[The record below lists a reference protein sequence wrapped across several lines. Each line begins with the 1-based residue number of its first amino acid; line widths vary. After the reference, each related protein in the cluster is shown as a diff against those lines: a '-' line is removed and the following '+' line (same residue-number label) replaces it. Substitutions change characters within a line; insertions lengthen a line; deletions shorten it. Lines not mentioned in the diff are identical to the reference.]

1 MQIKNA
7 AAVVGGNDGGV
18 TPQRFFS
25 LFAIGE
31 AITWALLLIGMFLK
45 YVTETTELGVRIGG
59 ALHGFVF
66 LSYVV
71 VTVLVAVDQRWSVG
85 RLALGV
91 GSALI
96 PYLTV
101 PFEQWAHRRGLL
113 GDSWRLREGPPHTL
127 PERVAALA
135 LRRPVLAAVVAV
147 VVVAVV
153 FSVLLSLGPPTE
165 WFA

>member
-1 MQIKNA
+1 MSGMPLLRTPSRLYRVLA
-7 AAVVGGNDGGV
+7 LAEMV
-18 TPQRFFS
+18 TW
-25 LFAIGE
+25 
-31 AITWALLLIGMFLK
+31 TLLLLGMLLK
-45 YVTETTELGVRIGG
+45 YVLQVTELGVRIGG

-71 VTVLVAVDQRWSVG
+71 VTVLVAVDQRWSIG

-101 PFEQWAHRRGLL
+101 PFEQWAHRRGLR

-165 WFA
+165 WFD

>member
-1 MQIKNA
+1 MPLLRTPSRLYRVLA
-7 AAVVGGNDGGV
+7 LAEMV
-18 TPQRFFS
+18 TW
-25 LFAIGE
+25 
-31 AITWALLLIGMFLK
+31 TLLLLGMLLK
-45 YVTETTELGVRIGG
+45 YVLQVTELGVRIGG

-71 VTVLVAVDQRWSVG
+71 VTVLVAVDQRWSIG

-127 PERVAALA
+127 PELVAALA

>member
-1 MQIKNA
+1 MSGMPLLRTPSRLYRVLA
-7 AAVVGGNDGGV
+7 LAEMV
-18 TPQRFFS
+18 TW
-25 LFAIGE
+25 
-31 AITWALLLIGMFLK
+31 TLLLLGMLLK
-45 YVTETTELGVRIGG
+45 YVLQVTELGVRIGG

-71 VTVLVAVDQRWSVG
+71 VTVLVAVDQRWSIG

-165 WFA
+165 WFS